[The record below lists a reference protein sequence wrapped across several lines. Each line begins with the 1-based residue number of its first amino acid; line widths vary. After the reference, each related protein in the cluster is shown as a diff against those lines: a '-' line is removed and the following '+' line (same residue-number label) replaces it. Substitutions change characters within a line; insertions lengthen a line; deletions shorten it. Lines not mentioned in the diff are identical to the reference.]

1 MARQVSGELS
11 RGATGLLGSLYNSL
25 AGQAPAYSIAAG
37 AALVMGQA
45 YAAAPLAMLLTLL
58 GVLTVVYS
66 IFVMARRYPHAASF
80 YAYVTNTLNSW
91 TGFFNGV
98 VYTVF
103 YSIIG
108 VGSVAIAFAY
118 LGAEGVYAVTGWS
131 INPLILLPVPM
142 VLALVPTVLGIRP
155 SIKTEITL
163 TSIEVAMLL
172 VFVAL
177 SIAANVSKLS
187 PLPFT
192 VQGTFQTSPSGI
204 LAALSGGLVFA
215 ITYFMG
221 FEVSTQISEEVRDP
235 RRSVPTGTLWATVIM
250 GLLYILVTYAI
261 ILDVG
266 YSQSAI
272 SNFVSEAEGMGP
284 NPVYTLIGHYL
295 GKPGLILFAVS
306 VLFSV
311 FGCYLATLNATARM
325 LYGMARDGLLPA
337 WLAETHPRFRSPH
350 NALYLSTGV
359 AVATMVLA
367 YLASYLSGYYKPIE
381 LTYNAMEYAYAIDSL
396 YYVLSLLLIAAGA
409 LRVTSWLGKVAI
421 AIGAALL
428 AMTLYYSVTNIVY
441 LYILLASIVL
451 VIAIELTVLRSR
463 LRGIKA
469 TTCPYC

>member
-80 YAYVTNTLNSW
+80 YAYVTNTLNSRV
-91 TGFFNGV
+91 GFFNGV
-98 VYTVF
+98 IYTVF

-118 LGAEGVYAVTGWS
+118 LGTEGMYAVVGRP
-131 INPLILLPVPM
+131 INPLILLPVPV
-142 VLALVPTVLGIRP
+142 VLALVPAVLGIRP
-155 SIKTEITL
+155 SIRTEMTL

-221 FEVSTQISEEVRDP
+221 
-235 RRSVPTGTLWATVIM
+235 
-250 GLLYILVTYAI
+250 
-261 ILDVG
+261 
-266 YSQSAI
+266 
-272 SNFVSEAEGMGP
+272 
-284 NPVYTLIGHYL
+284 
-295 GKPGLILFAVS
+295 
-306 VLFSV
+306 
-311 FGCYLATLNATARM
+311 
-325 LYGMARDGLLPA
+325 
-337 WLAETHPRFRSPH
+337 
-350 NALYLSTGV
+350 
-359 AVATMVLA
+359 
-367 YLASYLSGYYKPIE
+367 
-381 LTYNAMEYAYAIDSL
+381 
-396 YYVLSLLLIAAGA
+396 
-409 LRVTSWLGKVAI
+409 
-421 AIGAALL
+421 
-428 AMTLYYSVTNIVY
+428 
-441 LYILLASIVL
+441 
-451 VIAIELTVLRSR
+451 
-463 LRGIKA
+463 
-469 TTCPYC
+469 